1 MKRFDRTCSEHEKLW
16 SLEGISLSVFQK
28 LGESLHAALR
38 KLSGSGLV
46 DEKAIKELTRDLQ
59 RALLQSDVN
68 VQLVLELSKRIEDR
82 ALSEKLPPGI
92 TRREHITKVV
102 YDELT
107 WILGEKNVP
116 LELSPSKPNVV
127 VLVGIQGSGKT
138 TTIGKMAKLLKK
150 DYRTAIVAGDT
161 FRVGAYE
168 QLRQIAEQ
176 IGVPIYGNPNEKNS
190 LKLIKAGVED
200 FRKQEFQLI
209 LVDTA
214 GRHKEESSLM
224 KEMREIVTAIKPDEV
239 ILVLDGTVG
248 QQAASQAQV
257 FKENTNIGSI
267 LVTKLDG
274 SAKGGGAL
282 SAVAATGVPI
292 KFVGTGEKM
301 DDLEKFNPP
310 SFVGRLLGIPDIEGL
325 VEKVREAEVAPTK
338 GQVQT
343 FLKGKFTLLDFLEQI
358 KNVSKIGTLDKIA
371 GYMGLGP
378 KMPKEAQEIAEAR
391 IAKWK
396 AAMQSMTRE
405 ELNDPKMISGSRTT
419 RIARGSGTT
428 PRDVKELLKQFY
440 ASQKMMKSFGRKRGV
455 PKIPGVP
462 PDLMKGQR
470 FMKDER
476 S

>member
-1 MKRFDRTCSEHEKLW
+1 
-16 SLEGISLSVFQK
+16 LSVFQR
-28 LGESLHAALR
+28 LSESLHAALK
-38 KLSGSGLV
+38 KLSGSALV
-46 DEKAIKELTRDLQ
+46 DEKAVKELTRDIQ
-59 RALLQSDVN
+59 RAMLQSDVN
-68 VQLVLELSKRIEDR
+68 VQLVFELSKRIEER

-92 TRREHITKVV
+92 TRREHIIKVV

-107 WILGEKNVP
+107 RILGEKNVP
-116 LELSPSKPNVV
+116 LGLDPSKPNVI

-138 TTIGKMAKLLKK
+138 TTIGKLAKLLKK
-150 DYRTAIVAGDT
+150 DYKTAIVAGDT

-168 QLRQIAEQ
+168 QLKQISEQ
-176 IGVPIYGNPNEKNS
+176 INVPIYGDADEKRS
-190 LKLIKAGVED
+190 IKVIRTGVGD
-200 FRKQEFQLI
+200 FRKQGFQVI

-224 KEMREIVTAIKPDEV
+224 KEMKEIVEAIKPDEV

-248 QQAASQAQV
+248 QQAAVQARV

-292 KFVGTGEKM
+292 KFIGTGEKM
-301 DDLEKFNPP
+301 DDLERFNPP

-325 VEKVREAEVAPTK
+325 VERVREAEVAPTK
-338 GQVQT
+338 EQVQT
-343 FLKGKFTLLDFLEQI
+343 FLKGKFTLLDFYEQI
-358 KNVSKIGTLDKIA
+358 KNFGKIGTLDKIV

-378 KMPKEAQEIAEAR
+378 KMPKEAQEAAELR

-396 AAMQSMTRE
+396 AAISSMTKA
-405 ELNDPKMISGSRTT
+405 ELEDPKVISGSRAT
-419 RIARGSGTT
+419 RIARGSGTS
-428 PRDVKELLKQFY
+428 PKDVKELVKQFY
-440 ASQKMMKSFGRKRGV
+440 ASQKMMRSFGRKRGMA
-455 PKIPGVP
+455 KMPGVP
-462 PDLMKGQR
+462 TDLLKGQR
-470 FMKDER
+470 FAKDER

>member
-1 MKRFDRTCSEHEKLW
+1 LI
-16 SLEGISLSVFQK
+16 EGTPLSVFQR
-28 LGESLHAALR
+28 LSESLHSALK
-38 KLSGSGLV
+38 KLSGSAVV
-46 DEKAIKELTRDLQ
+46 DEKAVKELTRDIQ

-68 VQLVLELSKRIEDR
+68 VQLVFELSKRIEER

-92 TRREHITKVV
+92 TRREHIVKVV

-116 LELSPSKPNVV
+116 MELDLSRPNVI

-138 TTIGKMAKLLKK
+138 TTIGKLAKLLKRDHK
-150 DYRTAIVAGDT
+150 VAIVAGDT

-168 QLRQIAEQ
+168 QLRQISEQ
-176 IGVPIYGNPNEKNS
+176 VGVQLYGNPNEKNS
-190 LKLIKAGVED
+190 IKLVKAGVEE
-200 FRKQEFQLI
+200 FRKQGFQVI

-224 KEMREIVTAIKPDEV
+224 KEMKEIVGAIKPDEV

-248 QQAASQAQV
+248 QQAATQAQA

-292 KFVGTGEKM
+292 KYVGTGEKM
-301 DDLEKFNPP
+301 DDLEKFNPAA
-310 SFVGRLLGIPDIEGL
+310 FVGRLLGIPDIEGL
-325 VEKVREAEVAPTK
+325 IERVKEAEVTPTK
-338 GQVQT
+338 EQVQT
-343 FLKGKFTLLDFLEQI
+343 LLKGKFTLVDFLEQI
-358 KNVSKIGTLDKIA
+358 KSFSKIGTLDKIV

-378 KMPKEAQEIAEAR
+378 KMPKEAQEMAEER

-396 AAMQSMTRE
+396 AAMQSMTKDE
-405 ELNDPKMISGSRTT
+405 MNDPKMISGSRVT

-428 PRDVKELLKQFY
+428 PKDVKELIKQFY
-440 ASQKMMKSFGRKRGV
+440 VSQKMMKSFGRKRGMG
-455 PKIPGVP
+455 KIPGVP
-462 PDLMKGQR
+462 PELLKGQR
-470 FMKDER
+470 FLKDER

>member
-1 MKRFDRTCSEHEKLW
+1 
-16 SLEGISLSVFQK
+16 LSVFQK
-28 LGESLHAALR
+28 LSESLHSALK
-38 KLSGSGLV
+38 KLSGSALV
-46 DEKAIKELTRDLQ
+46 DEKAVKELTRDIQ

-68 VQLVLELSKRIEDR
+68 VQLVFELSKRIEER
-82 ALSEKLPPGI
+82 ALSEELPPGI
-92 TRREHITKVV
+92 TRREHVIKVV

-107 WILGEKNVP
+107 GILGEKNVAM
-116 LELSPSKPNVV
+116 ELDPSRPNVI

-138 TTIGKMAKLLKK
+138 TTIGKLAKLLKK
-150 DYRTAIVAGDT
+150 DYKVAIVAGDT

-168 QLRQIAEQ
+168 QLGQISEQ
-176 IGVPIYGNPNEKNS
+176 IGVQFYGKSNEKNS
-190 LKLIKAGVED
+190 IRLIKAGVED
-200 FRKQEFQLI
+200 LKKQGFQVI

-224 KEMREIVTAIKPDEV
+224 KEMREIVGAIKPDEV

-248 QQAASQAQV
+248 QQAAAQAQV
-257 FKENTNIGSI
+257 FKENTDIGSI

-292 KFVGTGEKM
+292 KYIGTGEKM
-301 DDLEKFNPP
+301 DDLEKFNPAA
-310 SFVGRLLGIPDIEGL
+310 FVGRLLGIPDIEGL
-325 VEKVREAEVAPTK
+325 VERVREAEVAPTK
-338 GQVQT
+338 EQMQT

-358 KNVSKIGTLDKIA
+358 KSFSKIGTLDKIV

-378 KMPKEAQEIAEAR
+378 KMPKEAQEMAEVR

-396 AAMQSMTRE
+396 AAMQSMTKE
-405 ELNDPKMISGSRTT
+405 ELNDPKTISGSRVT

-428 PRDVKELLKQFY
+428 PKDVKELIKQFY
-440 ASQKMMKSFGRKRGV
+440 VSQKMMKSFGRKRGMT
-455 PKIPGVP
+455 KIPGVP
-462 PDLMKGQR
+462 PELLKGQR
-470 FMKDER
+470 FVKDER

>member
-1 MKRFDRTCSEHEKLW
+1 MINPTLG
-16 SLEGISLSVFQK
+16 GISLSVFQK
-28 LGESLHAALR
+28 LSESLHSALR
-38 KLSGSGLV
+38 KLSGSALV
-46 DEKAIKELTRDLQ
+46 DEKAVKELTKDIQ

-68 VQLVLELSKRIEDR
+68 VQLVFELSKRIEEK

-92 TRREHITKVV
+92 TRREHVIKVV

-116 LELSPSKPNVV
+116 LELSPSKPNVII
-127 VLVGIQGSGKT
+127 LVGIQGSGKT
-138 TTIGKMAKLLKK
+138 TTIGKLGKLLKK

-168 QLRQIAEQ
+168 QLKQISDQ
-176 IGVPIYGNPNEKNS
+176 IGVPLYGNSKEKNS
-190 LKLIKAGVED
+190 IKLIKAGVED
-200 FRKQEFQLI
+200 FRKQQFQVI

-224 KEMREIVTAIKPDEV
+224 KEMREIVGAVKPDEV

-248 QQAASQAQV
+248 QQAAAQAKV

-292 KFVGTGEKM
+292 KFIGTGEKM

-325 VEKVREAEVAPTK
+325 VDRVREAEVTPTK
-338 GQVQT
+338 EQVQT

-358 KNVSKIGTLDKIA
+358 KSFSKIGTLDKIV

-378 KMPKEAQEIAEAR
+378 KMPKEAQEMAETR

-396 AAMQSMTRE
+396 AAMQSMTKE
-405 ELNDPKMISGSRTT
+405 ELNDPKIISGSRAT

-428 PRDVKELLKQFY
+428 PKDVKELVKQFY
-440 ASQKMMKSFGRKRGV
+440 VSQKMMKSFGRKRGMA
-455 PKIPGVP
+455 KIPGVP
-462 PDLMKGQR
+462 PDLLKGQR
-470 FMKDER
+470 FVKDER